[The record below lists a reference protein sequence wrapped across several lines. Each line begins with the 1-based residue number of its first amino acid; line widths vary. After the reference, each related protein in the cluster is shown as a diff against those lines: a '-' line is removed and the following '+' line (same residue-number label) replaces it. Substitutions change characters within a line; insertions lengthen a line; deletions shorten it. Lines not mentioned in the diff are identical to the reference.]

1 MGGGNSARNERR
13 RKARYNREH
22 TARRVAARSRELAKR
37 HARGDYRPEQRAAYK
52 AWLKLTAENILAQ
65 ARSEVAELGHMK
77 HHKGGAYDLPEP
89 KPRPKAAPAVPAADD
104 NGSGTESP

>member
-1 MGGGNSARNERR
+1 MGGGNSARDERR

-89 KPRPKAAPAVPAADD
+89 KPRAKPAKPAAADD
-104 NGSGTESP
+104 NGSRTESP